1 MSESMSVFIARQ
13 PVFDGDLEVF
23 GYELLFRADDSESA
37 GDVDPEAATSQVLMN
52 AFTEFDTDD
61 LVGTHPAFINFT
73 RRLIL
78 EPPPFDRSRFVIEI
92 GEEIPVDEQL
102 VDAVRRL
109 HESGFQVS
117 VGAFEPG
124 CGQEP
129 LLPFADFI
137 RCNVLAQDDDRLR
150 ATLKWLH
157 DNGIGAR
164 KIAEK
169 VETHERQ
176 QACRE
181 LGFDYFQGFFLSR
194 PRVVSTAKIPENRV
208 VVLKLLSEVRDP
220 NLDMGDL
227 EKTVT
232 RDPRLVFKL
241 LKLTN
246 SAANRRA
253 VKVKS
258 IGHAMTMLG
267 LNRIRSWV
275 SMIAL
280 CDLDDKPDALQV
292 QAILRARAC
301 EQLAERMKLGDGETY
316 FSAGL
321 FSLLPAFFDQPLETL
336 LETINVT
343 TEMRDALLAY
353 DGDIGLVLKS
363 VMDYESGDFD
373 SLNWYDLHAR
383 GLDVDDLASVYI
395 DACRW
400 ARGVSRE
407 VSTS

>member
-13 PVFDGDLEVF
+13 PVFDRDLEVF
-23 GYELLFRADDSESA
+23 GYELLFRASETESV
-37 GDVDPEAATSQVLMN
+37 GDLDPEAATSQVLMN
-52 AFTEFDTDD
+52 AFSEFETDD
-61 LVGTHPAFINFT
+61 LVGSHPAFINFT

-78 EPPPFDRSRFVIEI
+78 EPPPFDRARFVVEI
-92 GEEIPVDEQL
+92 GEDIEVDEKL
-102 VDAVRRL
+102 TAAVREL

-117 VGAFEPG
+117 VGAFAPG
-124 CGQEP
+124 CGLEP

-137 RCNVLAQDDDRLR
+137 RFDVLAQDDESLR
-150 ATLKWLH
+150 SSLEWLH
-157 DNGIGAR
+157 GKGVEAR
-164 KIAEK
+164 MIAEK

-176 QACRE
+176 EACRD
-181 LGFDYFQGFFLSR
+181 LGFDYFQGYFLSR

-208 VVLKLLSEVRDP
+208 VVLKLLNEVRDP
-220 NLDMGDL
+220 NLEMGDL

-241 LKLTN
+241 LKLAN

-253 VKVKS
+253 VAVKS
-258 IGHAMTMLG
+258 VGHAMTMLG
-267 LNRIRSWV
+267 LDRIRSWV
-275 SMIAL
+275 GMIAL

-301 EQLAERMKLGDGETY
+301 EQLAERMGLGDSETY

-321 FSLLPAFFDQPLETL
+321 FSLLPAFFDRPLDEL
-336 LETINVT
+336 LELINIAP
-343 TEMRDALLAY
+343 EMRDALLSY
-353 DGDIGLVLKS
+353 DGDVGLVLKS
-363 VMDYESGDFD
+363 VLDYESGDFD

-383 GLDVDDLASVYI
+383 GLAVDDLAAVYI

-400 ARGVSRE
+400 ARGVARE
-407 VSTS
+407 VASG